1 MVLGRCSPRFW
12 VSSELGFV
20 LGVALP
26 AAAQVPPARVADEA
40 AEVVVLARRPVL
52 EHSRAEPTL
61 ASTVL
66 SGQVLHR
73 GGQSASD
80 VLALVPGVQVTRT
93 GAQSDLATASI
104 RGAESS
110 QLPVYL
116 AGVRIN
122 DDVGGSADLST
133 VPLWMIERVEVY
145 RGNAPALG
153 DRLGLGGAVFFW
165 PRLPRATRL
174 GGSAQVGSFGAR
186 GGWLAYEAGSERAGA
201 LVAVRRDQADND
213 YPFIDDRGQ
222 RFDLDERRAF
232 RKNADFVSHDAWAI
246 SRLSLGPAAQLS
258 LVVNAFEREQGL
270 TGLSIV
276 PAENAR
282 GTVRRYL
289 GGASLRLPC
298 SLGESCGI
306 EAQASWL
313 AARLSA
319 TDPFIELP
327 SLRTRWV
334 HDAGTRYNLA
344 VRGSSELS
352 EDLSMGVSLG
362 QSVEGLDVTRLENL
376 ARESQRVS
384 SRVATFGTWRP
395 ARALELHALAALECH
410 TTRGRA
416 DRFGVPVAVRSGPCG
431 TLAPSARLGT
441 RVSLSPQLELLSNVA
456 RYVRVPTLGE
466 LYGSSPLVE
475 GSPGLGVERGWTA
488 DAGLRAE
495 LPLAERL
502 GRVSFES
509 FAFARAASD
518 LVRFRRTGLSAAA
531 PYNVAASRFLGL
543 EAALAGELFDALSV
557 TATATLLDPRET
569 TADRTRDPTLND
581 VLPLLSKL
589 TTSVRIESFAAPGW
603 QALAQDRVSAAVSFF
618 HRSARYDDPA
628 GLTVLPAQSLFD
640 AELATTHLD
649 GALQVRM
656 AVRNVFDARQLDL
669 LGLPVPGRSAH
680 VELEAWF

>member
-1 MVLGRCSPRFW
+1 M
-12 VSSELGFV
+12 
-20 LGVALP
+20 
-26 AAAQVPPARVADEA
+26 
-40 AEVVVLARRPVL
+40 
-52 EHSRAEPTL
+52 
-61 ASTVL
+61 L
-66 SGQVLHR
+66 SGEVLHR
-73 GGQSASD
+73 AGQSASD
-80 VLALVPGVQVTRT
+80 VLARVPGVQVSRT

-145 RGNAPALG
+145 RGNAPELG

-165 PRLPRATRL
+165 PKLPRTTRV
-174 GGSAQVGSFGAR
+174 GGSAWLGSFGER
-186 GGWLAYEAGSERAGA
+186 GGWLAYEAGSERAGS
-201 LVAVRRDQADND
+201 LVAIRRDQADND

-222 RFDLDERRAF
+222 RFDLDEREAR
-232 RKNADFVSHDAWAI
+232 RKNADFVAHDAWAI
-246 SRLSLGPAAQLS
+246 GRLRLGPVAQLS
-258 LVVNAFEREQGL
+258 LVINAFEREQGL
-270 TGLSIV
+270 TGLSVV
-276 PAENAR
+276 PAENAS

-298 SLGESCGI
+298 SLGDGCKI

-319 TDPFIELP
+319 SDPFIELP

-352 EDLSMGVSLG
+352 EQVSLG
-362 QSVEGLDVTRLENL
+362 MSASQSVERLDITRLENL

-384 SRVATFGTWRP
+384 NRVATFGAWRP
-395 ARALELHALAALECH
+395 LRALGLHALAALECH

-416 DRFGVPVAVRSGPCG
+416 DRFGGPVAVHSRACG
-431 TLAPSARLGT
+431 TLEPSARLGT
-441 RVSLSPQLELLSNVA
+441 RVALSPQLEVLANVA

-495 LPLAERL
+495 LPLA
-502 GRVSFES
+502 GRAGHVSLES
-509 FAFARAASD
+509 FAFVRAASD
-518 LVRFRRTGLSAAA
+518 LVRFRRTGLSSAA

-543 EAALAGELFDALSV
+543 EAALAGELLDVLSL

-569 TADRTRDPTLND
+569 TDDRSRDPTTND
-581 VLPLLSKL
+581 VLPLMSKL
-589 TTSVRIESFAAPGW
+589 TSSLRLEAFAAPGW
-603 QALAQDRVSAAVSFF
+603 QALAQDRVSGAVSFF

-628 GLTVLPAQSLFD
+628 GLTVLPAQNLFD

-649 GALQVRM
+649 GALQVRA
-656 AVRNVFDARQLDL
+656 AVRNVLDARQLDL

-680 VELEAWF
+680 LELEAWF